1 MCTAISRGQW
11 HPWTAVSPLLGLISM
26 AKPSVSDWGK
36 PVYKRHFPAEAS
48 PVNRQLHTTH
58 VGAVGWELHGSSHM
72 TCTGKADHGF
82 GVCVPLALIFLSKIV
97 N

>member
-1 MCTAISRGQW
+1 M
-11 HPWTAVSPLLGLISM
+11 
-26 AKPSVSDWGK
+26 
-36 PVYKRHFPAEAS
+36 YKRHFPAEAS
-48 PVNRQLHTTH
+48 PVKCQLHTSH
-58 VGAVGWELHGSSHM
+58 VGAVGWEPHGSSHM